1 MLKNIEIYK
10 KIKKLQIIHEHS
22 QTSNFISYFEF
33 QKDCRINY
41 WKNENT
47 KELKKYT

>member
-22 QTSNFISYFEF
+22 QTSNFISYLNF
-33 QKDCRINY
+33 KRIAG
-41 WKNENT
+41 
-47 KELKKYT
+47 